1 MKPQKLFS
9 MLFAFLFLI
18 SFETHAA
25 AAKTCEG
32 LFGFRSTLAKANE
45 EVKTEKSPSRRKSVS
60 TTAIEITAKPRTAL
74 PEDAFIAEY
83 LGKLDFSYA
92 FFGQKQVSAAL
103 YNQAL
108 GILSTEGLTISGIQK
123 AHRAL
128 TDGKA
133 TLKFRDSN
141 DARVIGSYSFKGFS
155 ILNPTEVRNIK
166 ANPFLSFKPT
176 KELTKI
182 GVIDKENLQIGEIF
196 YPNHETADRFFD
208 LLSKDTQGLVKDL
221 KSRQTAD
228 PEKSAAAN
236 TAILNDLLTWS
247 LNEAEVRI
255 KNNPNEV
262 PQALAMLEW
271 RVKSLGLYFESIFS
285 SKASH
290 IESSM
295 GRLGLNRNN
304 ELAEAIVDTF
314 IAKHKIVA
322 SLDRGFRPKV
332 SDSFAEWTAY
342 MQDAVQ
348 GVASAKTA
356 KLVKELKDLS
366 NGLSREEALIFE
378 SYYQTVLMT
387 GNVSSKTTS
396 ESIFNGYKDYVKTH
410 YNKDIPETARVL
422 LVPTEFIK
430 NFETLPESF
439 KNYLEQYYFTDAT
452 LFRGVSNPWALTDG
466 NILQYFK
473 SYKGRFASEV
483 ARSIFDD
490 RVELTKHALLQFNA
504 DLIAG
509 RVVETAAQHAAK
521 HMGYTAPNSAKTYFV
536 SAADLSTIA
545 FRFAMDKGYVDRSS
559 SVASGTTH
567 MVFEFLQPKY
577 GVVDFSS
584 FKLTDPT
591 WKNYF
596 PRQHETSIAG
606 GMDPNGLKRIYILQ
620 EYAPG
625 DKIPVSGPEK
635 HGRIIKIFERDDQNP
650 LQVNIKLKN
659 KAGEWVNSAV
669 IDLKGKIDDN

>member
-9 MLFAFLFLI
+9 MLFTFLFLI

-25 AAKTCEG
+25 VARTCEGFFNFQSGLAAKTVD
-32 LFGFRSTLAKANE
+32 
-45 EVKTEKSPSRRKSVS
+45 EVKSEKTSSRRKAVS
-60 TTAIEITAKPRTAL
+60 APVIEITAKPRTAL

-92 FFGQKQVSAAL
+92 FFGQKQVSAAV
-103 YNQAL
+103 YDQAL
-108 GILSTEGLTISGIQK
+108 GILSSEGLTVSGIQK

-133 TLKFRDSN
+133 TLKFRDSS

-155 ILNPTEVRNIK
+155 ILNASEVRNIK
-166 ANPFLSFKPT
+166 ANPFLSFQPT

-208 LLSKDTQGLVKDL
+208 LLSKETQGLVKDL
-221 KSRQTAD
+221 KSRPAD

-247 LNEAEVRI
+247 LNDAEVRI
-255 KNNPNEV
+255 KNNPTEV
-262 PQALAMLEW
+262 PQALALLEW
-271 RVKSLGLYFESIFS
+271 RVKSLGLYFESIYS
-285 SKASH
+285 SKGSH

-295 GRLGLNRNN
+295 GRMGLNRNN
-304 ELAEAIVDTF
+304 ELAEVIVDTF

-332 SDSFAEWTAY
+332 SDPFGEWTAY

-348 GVASAKTA
+348 GIASAKIA
-356 KLVKELKDLS
+356 KLAKELKDLS
-366 NGLSREEALIFE
+366 NGLSREEAPIFE
-378 SYYQTVLMT
+378 SYYQTLLMT
-387 GNVSSKTTS
+387 GTVSSKTTS
-396 ESIFNGYKDYVKTH
+396 ESIFDGYKNYVKTH

-430 NFETLPESF
+430 NFEALPESF
-439 KNYLEQYYFTDAT
+439 KNYLERYYFADAT

-473 SYKGRFASEV
+473 TYKGRFASEV

-490 RVELTKHALLQFNA
+490 RVELTKHSLLQFNA
-504 DLIAG
+504 DLIVG

-606 GMDPNGLKRIYILQ
+606 GTDPNSLKRIYILQ
-620 EYAPG
+620 EYAAG
-625 DKIPVSGPEK
+625 DKIPASGPEK
-635 HGRIIKIFERDDQNP
+635 HGRIIKIFERDNQNP
-650 LQVNIKLKN
+650 FQVNIKLKN
-659 KAGEWVNSAV
+659 QAGEWVNSAV